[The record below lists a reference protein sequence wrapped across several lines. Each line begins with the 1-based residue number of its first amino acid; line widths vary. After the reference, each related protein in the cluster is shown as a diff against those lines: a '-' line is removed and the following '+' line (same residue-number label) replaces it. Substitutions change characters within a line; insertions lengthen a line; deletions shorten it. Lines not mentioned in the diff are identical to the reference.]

1 MQEVHMVACRNTR
14 RIVLPKS
21 IKAGHRRSGTGA
33 SSVRIR
39 VVVSSLAL
47 LSSFLFSLATGEQKT
62 AETEPSKTELKGVL
76 ESALT
81 NPGTWEDIRVEAS
94 CLTETGPT
102 FVEVFG
108 QGVGV
113 WKREKQFPVSKQ
125 QFREILEEFRDAGFV
140 DWHDLYG
147 GSAEPGAGVKII
159 CRAGLSID
167 SNFKMVSQTEKGKQ
181 FHPLRTLT
189 ARIFALSRGS
199 TAEGVIADSLTDGLR
214 KLETGKLNPVTFQLL
229 LHRRIED
236 RAELN
241 KDQGWILR
249 VDGRR
254 ASHQT
259 IRQKAGYSDPV
270 ELDLS
275 EEEFLGLTRT
285 LAISEVESFPLN
297 LFADSYTD
305 LSLQILNRKK
315 SVQARQFRGVTPDT
329 HGERQRSF
337 DKILALLTK
346 LNSKVESSGQPV
358 VAPTS
363 TF

>member
-1 MQEVHMVACRNTR
+1 M
-14 RIVLPKS
+14 
-21 IKAGHRRSGTGA
+21 
-33 SSVRIR
+33 
-39 VVVSSLAL
+39 
-47 LSSFLFSLATGEQKT
+47 
-62 AETEPSKTELKGVL
+62 
-76 ESALT
+76 
-81 NPGTWEDIRVEAS
+81 
-94 CLTETGPT
+94 
-102 FVEVFG
+102 
-108 QGVGV
+108 
-113 WKREKQFPVSKQ
+113 
-125 QFREILEEFRDAGFV
+125 
-140 DWHDLYG
+140 
-147 GSAEPGAGVKII
+147 
-159 CRAGLSID
+159 
-167 SNFKMVSQTEKGKQ
+167 
-181 FHPLRTLT
+181 
-189 ARIFALSRGS
+189 
-199 TAEGVIADSLTDGLR
+199 
-214 KLETGKLNPVTFQLL
+214 
-229 LHRRIED
+229 
-236 RAELN
+236 
-241 KDQGWILR
+241 
-249 VDGRR
+249 DGRR

-259 IRQKAGYSDPV
+259 IRQKSGYSDPV